1 MNISQNLWTCSV
13 RFVHGVCQ
21 NAILILSKG
30 KKTKPQIF
38 GGVFLEY
45 FLNKVQRISNVNI
58 RRFLLKLLMESER
71 EQRMKTKSLCCLML
85 SVIYCAILLRLI
97 KMMWISISLRSQNL
111 TFWQIV
117 YRPLSSF
124 PLFRCANKYVP
135 SFQEQKVE
143 LKPFY

>member
-1 MNISQNLWTCSV
+1 M

-97 KMMWISISLRSQNL
+97 KMM
-111 TFWQIV
+111 
-117 YRPLSSF
+117 
-124 PLFRCANKYVP
+124 
-135 SFQEQKVE
+135 
-143 LKPFY
+143 